1 MGFLGTEEYISNSFN
16 LDLDNRGNIKA
27 DYKEFKTNKDKVFTC
42 GDARRGQSLVV
53 WAIKEGLEAAIAVNR
68 YLDLQE

>member
-1 MGFLGTEEYISNSFN
+1 M
-16 LDLDNRGNIKA
+16 
-27 DYKEFKTNKDKVFTC
+27 FTC
-42 GDARRGQSLVV
+42 GDARIGQSLVV